1 MMMTLGYFV
10 FERKT
15 IAPQQTQHTIT
26 WRHSTNNRI
35 GARPSSQF
43 LGAGDE
49 TKVLSGVLMPE
60 FTGGEPSLNEI
71 TAMAETGKAYPLID
85 GSGNMH
91 GFFVIEKIT
100 AGRSELV
107 GNGAA
112 RKIEFSIELKRIDEQ
127 NTQQIAHKLSV
138 G

>member
-1 MMMTLGYFV
+1 MMTLGYFV

-15 IAPQQTQHTIT
+15 IAPQQTQHTMI
-26 WRHSTNNRI
+26 WRHPTNNRI
-35 GARPSSQF
+35 GARPSTQF

-60 FTGGEPSLNEI
+60 FTGGELSLK
-71 TAMAETGKAYPLID
+71 AVYSMAETGKAYPLID
-85 GSGNMH
+85 GYGNMH

-100 AGRSELV
+100 AERSELI

-112 RKIEFSIELKRIDEQ
+112 RKIEFSIELKRIDEKH
-127 NTQQIAHKLSV
+127 TQQIAHKLSV